1 MGLFLLPVALPVYP
15 AGHFYC
21 TEICEKKVSRMEDE
35 IRFREACEKIKKETE
50 ILRKENEAGM
60 DLVIMAASSSERA
73 NLIRVLLDFGL
84 RFGDIK
90 NIIEQLDGSKE

>member
-1 MGLFLLPVALPVYP
+1 
-15 AGHFYC
+15 
-21 TEICEKKVSRMEDE
+21 MEDD
-35 IRFREACEKIKKETE
+35 IRFREACEKIKQETE

-60 DLVIMAASSSERA
+60 DLVIMAASSSEQA

-90 NIIEQLDGSKE
+90 DIVEKLDKSKE